1 MLLLLL
7 LTGLLS
13 IVLLE
18 APRMIAEQTWK
29 ELAVFLLLWSFS
41 SAYAVAIFM
50 GVELPNPTDLLAAI
64 FAPK

>member
-1 MLLLLL
+1 
-7 LTGLLS
+7 
-13 IVLLE
+13 
-18 APRMIAEQTWK
+18 MIAEQTWK